1 MTQTGTKAG
10 VYGRIRGELRVGAWG
25 YQTGQIR
32 RYQMNNGELKIRQAS
47 AADINYIVGFQMSMA
62 QETEGKA
69 LDSRVVAEGVRGV
82 LNQTDRGQYFL
93 AEYKSRVV
101 GSLLITYE
109 WSDWRNANFWW
120 IQSVYVDPLTRRK
133 GVYSAL
139 HKHILDIAKSDSGV
153 CGVRLYVDRENTVA
167 QSAYNRLDMSK
178 SRYDIYESAFE

>member
-1 MTQTGTKAG
+1 
-10 VYGRIRGELRVGAWG
+10 
-25 YQTGQIR
+25 
-32 RYQMNNGELKIRQAS
+32 MNNGELKIRQAS

-62 QETEGKA
+62 QETESKA

-120 IQSVYVDPLTRRK
+120 IQSVYVEPTTRRQ
-133 GVYSAL
+133 GVYSAM
-139 HKHILDIAKSDSGV
+139 HNHILRIARSNPGV
-153 CGVRLYVDRENTVA
+153 CGVRLYVDRENRTA
-167 QSAYNRLDMSK
+167 QTTYNSLGMYKSQYDM
-178 SRYDIYESAFE
+178 YEVPLEF